1 MSKRKQGLI
10 KAFEVTF
17 ELGWNTLCDLLASEG
32 TTDLVGSRGTIREA
46 FRVGLITDGTT
57 WMAMI
62 QDRNLTSHTYNKATL
77 QNRPH

>member
-1 MSKRKQGLI
+1 MI